1 MIVKNL
7 LAVSGLNIRTILAR
21 IKLFRYKASSIL
33 TPEINR
39 ELDHIKGINKLF
51 NILPKESEIL
61 ESNNALIHNKIID
74 LKTIF
79 LKDLN
84 KQDYLQLYTLHYL
97 NFALTNKI
105 IPQNLIDEIL
115 DSKISTQPF
124 IESMQLFNI
133 VIDDRL
139 SSKIDYRK
147 VLKKYNSLYKNIEYH
162 GFDLFEGLTKKIH
175 KIEASKFPETLDTI
189 KQLLNDHAKI
199 FLYKGFT
206 NETLKK
212 FSLNGVN
219 IDFIFID
226 GGHAVKTI
234 ESDFDYSLKIA
245 EKNAYIIFDDFY
257 ETGNIDITKFGSNKI
272 FEKLQLGKN
281 KPKLLPFSDS
291 YETDEEEKVIKM
303 FMIQNKQ
310 I

>member
-1 MIVKNL
+1 MIEAAK
-7 LAVSGLNIRTILAR
+7 I
-21 IKLFRYKASSIL
+21 
-33 TPEINR
+33 
-39 ELDHIKGINKLF
+39 F
-51 NILPKESEIL
+51 N
-61 ESNNALIHNKIID
+61 
-74 LKTIF
+74 
-79 LKDLN
+79 
-84 KQDYLQLYTLHYL
+84 
-97 NFALTNKI
+97 
-105 IPQNLIDEIL
+105 
-115 DSKISTQPF
+115 
-124 IESMQLFNI
+124 
-133 VIDDRL
+133 
-139 SSKIDYRK
+139 
-147 VLKKYNSLYKNIEYH
+147 KNIEYH

-291 YETDEEEKVIKM
+291 YETDEEEKEIKM

>member
-1 MIVKNL
+1 MKFIFFVKTLLRILYYLQGNEKRYVNL
-7 LAVSGLNIRTILAR
+7 LFQILKKR
-21 IKLFRYKASSIL
+21 
-33 TPEINR
+33 
-39 ELDHIKGINKLF
+39 
-51 NILPKESEIL
+51 PKKIL
-61 ESNNALIHNKIID
+61 EIGVYNGRRAIQMIEAAKI
-74 LKTIF
+74 
-79 LKDLN
+79 
-84 KQDYLQLYTLHYL
+84 
-97 NFALTNKI
+97 
-105 IPQNLIDEIL
+105 
-115 DSKISTQPF
+115 
-124 IESMQLFNI
+124 FN
-133 VIDDRL
+133 
-139 SSKIDYRK
+139 
-147 VLKKYNSLYKNIEYH
+147 KNIEYH

>member
-1 MIVKNL
+1 MKFIFFIKTLLRIIYYLQSNEKRYVNL
-7 LAVSGLNIRTILAR
+7 LFQILKKR
-21 IKLFRYKASSIL
+21 
-33 TPEINR
+33 
-39 ELDHIKGINKLF
+39 
-51 NILPKESEIL
+51 PKKIL
-61 ESNNALIHNKIID
+61 EIGVYNGRRAIQMIEAAKI
-74 LKTIF
+74 
-79 LKDLN
+79 
-84 KQDYLQLYTLHYL
+84 
-97 NFALTNKI
+97 
-105 IPQNLIDEIL
+105 
-115 DSKISTQPF
+115 
-124 IESMQLFNI
+124 FN
-133 VIDDRL
+133 
-139 SSKIDYRK
+139 
-147 VLKKYNSLYKNIEYH
+147 KNIEYH

-272 FEKLQLGKN
+272 FEKLQLSKN

>member
-1 MIVKNL
+1 MKFIFFIKTLLRIIYYLQSNEKRYVNL
-7 LAVSGLNIRTILAR
+7 LFQILKKR
-21 IKLFRYKASSIL
+21 
-33 TPEINR
+33 
-39 ELDHIKGINKLF
+39 
-51 NILPKESEIL
+51 PKKIL
-61 ESNNALIHNKIID
+61 EIGVYNGRRAIQMIEAAKI
-74 LKTIF
+74 
-79 LKDLN
+79 
-84 KQDYLQLYTLHYL
+84 
-97 NFALTNKI
+97 
-105 IPQNLIDEIL
+105 
-115 DSKISTQPF
+115 
-124 IESMQLFNI
+124 FN
-133 VIDDRL
+133 
-139 SSKIDYRK
+139 
-147 VLKKYNSLYKNIEYH
+147 KNIEYH

-257 ETGNIDITKFGSNKI
+257 ETGTIDITKFGSNKI
-272 FEKLQLGKN
+272 FEKLQLGNN
-281 KPKLLPFSDS
+281 KPKLLPFSDA
-291 YETDEEEKVIKM
+291 YVHDEEKKVIKM

>member
-1 MIVKNL
+1 MKFIFFIKTLLRIIYYLQSNEKRYVNL
-7 LAVSGLNIRTILAR
+7 LFQILKKR
-21 IKLFRYKASSIL
+21 
-33 TPEINR
+33 
-39 ELDHIKGINKLF
+39 
-51 NILPKESEIL
+51 PKKIL
-61 ESNNALIHNKIID
+61 EIGVYNGRRAIQMIEAAKI
-74 LKTIF
+74 
-79 LKDLN
+79 
-84 KQDYLQLYTLHYL
+84 
-97 NFALTNKI
+97 
-105 IPQNLIDEIL
+105 
-115 DSKISTQPF
+115 
-124 IESMQLFNI
+124 FN
-133 VIDDRL
+133 
-139 SSKIDYRK
+139 
-147 VLKKYNSLYKNIEYH
+147 KNIEYH

-272 FEKLQLGKN
+272 FEELKLGKN
-281 KPKLLPFSDS
+281 KPKLLPFSDT
-291 YETDEEEKVIKM
+291 YIKDEEKKVIKM
-303 FMIQNKQ
+303 FMVQNKQ